1 MLQVGYKFIDSGMK
15 CCLLE
20 GQKTKFCF
28 QTAWKMWHLR
38 DIHLPNCHHPSAKV
52 IVTQRDRSF
61 NLLIFLD
68 PEHRNASN
76 SEHSTFTAKKSRY
89 LNRREKAR
97 SNCQKFQRI
106 QGSGESEIVQCWK
119 SFKHLN
125 KHSISWV
132 SHPVS
137 RSFNKLLLIWDRA
150 SLVITHGSH
159 NPYSLKSLM
168 FFGPLSWLAGI
179 GPPLLQCVA

>member
-1 MLQVGYKFIDSGMK
+1 M
-15 CCLLE
+15 
-20 GQKTKFCF
+20 
-28 QTAWKMWHLR
+28 
-38 DIHLPNCHHPSAKV
+38 
-52 IVTQRDRSF
+52 
-61 NLLIFLD
+61 
-68 PEHRNASN
+68 
-76 SEHSTFTAKKSRY
+76 TFTCQIVIIHQPKSLLPSMTGVSISWYSWTLSIRMPLTEHNTFTTKKSRY
-89 LNRREKAR
+89 LNRRETAR
-97 SNCQKFQRI
+97 LSCQEFQRI
-106 QGSGESEIVQCWK
+106 WGSGESEIVQCWK
-119 SFKHLN
+119 SFKYLN